1 MLAAP
6 DFALELPLK
15 VLVRETASG
24 EVLVVYHPA
33 GTREG
38 MLGLPAGMAQQL
50 AGAERIVDA
59 AVRRAPAD

>member
-1 MLAAP
+1 
-6 DFALELPLK
+6 
-15 VLVRETASG
+15 
-24 EVLVVYHPA
+24 
-33 GTREG
+33 